1 MNHQH
6 HLKSDPKFGR
16 FSRFSRGGG
25 ALGSARGGDDGGGAL
40 GQRWATV
47 VRPSGHGRK
56 AFGATVVRPSGPRSQ
71 GLRGLR
77 GFVRLNFRVT
87 IPGVSGVS
95 NPGLLVWL
103 KALDIGGTC
112 ETC

>member
-1 MNHQH
+1 V
-6 HLKSDPKFGR
+6 
-16 FSRFSRGGG
+16 
-25 ALGSARGGDDGGGAL
+25 LGVKRRVMRTAMMVVRWASARPRSQGL
-40 GQRWATV
+40 R
-47 VRPSGHGRK
+47 GHGRK
-56 AFGATVVRPSGPRSQ
+56 AFGATVARPSGLRSQ

-77 GFVRLNFRVT
+77 GFVRLNFRVA

-95 NPGLLVWL
+95 NPGLLIWL